1 MVERTPIKGAPAIC
15 THCHIPSDTTSLLV
29 IAKHLCCIGNRI
41 YNPLH
46 LGDWPC
52 MYFKYIIYTAAWGIP
67 ANRMHIHAAII
78 GGISYSKPIAS

>member
-1 MVERTPIKGAPAIC
+1 
-15 THCHIPSDTTSLLV
+15 
-29 IAKHLCCIGNRI
+29 
-41 YNPLH
+41 
-46 LGDWPC
+46 